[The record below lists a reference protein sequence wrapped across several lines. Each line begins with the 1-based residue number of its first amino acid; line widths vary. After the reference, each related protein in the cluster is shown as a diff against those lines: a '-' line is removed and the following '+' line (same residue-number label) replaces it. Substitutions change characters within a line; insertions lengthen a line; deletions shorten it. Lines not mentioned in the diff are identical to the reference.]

1 MVAPPLKTK
10 KRRIVQRV
18 STLNRK
24 AKNNRQGGR
33 EAEKFSN
40 PSRTRGGVLRG
51 ARFARPLSN
60 GVAAAAAVASTCL
73 FAVWL
78 LLRLGVACRAAHRR
92 SALHGTGRTPLS
104 HRLAALV
111 TATPLQLSRTIT
123 ITGAAAAA
131 GSAVRLVF
139 FFSLGLGWAG
149 QAGLQ
154 GWSLIST
161 GADSSH
167 RRRPP
172 GRRRR
177 RKGGG
182 TTRAGLV
189 SFFLFDNA
197 ILLTKAKVE
206 LLVHNTYCAHAMR
219 RLPLPLQHD
228 GDGQSAMLE
237 RYYNTRT
244 SGIVRIRNVGRSG
257 GCSVR
262 KNNTPSPPLSSS

>member
-1 MVAPPLKTK
+1 MPGQPMGWCFAFRTK
-10 KRRIVQRV
+10 SRDGG
-18 STLNRK
+18 
-24 AKNNRQGGR
+24 AAGR

-51 ARFARPLSN
+51 ARFARLLSN

-149 QAGLQ
+149 QAGLP
-154 GWSLIST
+154 GLEPHL
-161 GADSSH
+161 D
-167 RRRPP
+167 RRRFFPSAAAP
-172 GRRRR
+172 GEEEETERRRHDA
-177 RKGGG
+177 GG
-182 TTRAGLV
+182 TRV
-189 SFFLFDNA
+189 FFSL
-197 ILLTKAKVE
+197 
-206 LLVHNTYCAHAMR
+206 
-219 RLPLPLQHD
+219 
-228 GDGQSAMLE
+228 
-237 RYYNTRT
+237 
-244 SGIVRIRNVGRSG
+244 
-257 GCSVR
+257 
-262 KNNTPSPPLSSS
+262 